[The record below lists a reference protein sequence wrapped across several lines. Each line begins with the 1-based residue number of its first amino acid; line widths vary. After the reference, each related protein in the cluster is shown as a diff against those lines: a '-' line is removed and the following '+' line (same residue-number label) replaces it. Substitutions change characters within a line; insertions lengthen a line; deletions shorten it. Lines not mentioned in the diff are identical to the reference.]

1 MALLLLLLL
10 LLSQVVVGVVVI
22 RKGGVNCGRIAAAM
36 SGGQSFDCACN
47 GTVMVRKGCM
57 DDAWNMYQSDHGQ
70 DPLVEYRGVPAWKA
84 VLQRH
89 KVAESSCSKKSS
101 PSSFS
106 VCLFAFLF
114 RRSFFGFCLKKDAS
128 DGSKRVK

>member
-1 MALLLLLLL
+1 MNRALRVGVSLCLLLALLALLAQQLL
-10 LLSQVVVGVVVI
+10 LLSQVVVGAVVS

-47 GTVMVRKGCM
+47 GTVMVRIGCM
-57 DDAWNMYQSDHGQ
+57 DDGWNMYQSDHGQ
-70 DPLVEYRGVPAWKA
+70 DRLVEYRDVLASKA

-89 KVAESSCSKKSS
+89 TVAASSSSKKSS

-106 VCLFAFLF
+106 ACPFAFF
-114 RRSFFGFCLKKDAS
+114 
-128 DGSKRVK
+128 